1 MSFGPPEKGEQSGI
15 LLDVNES
22 PNFWCSQSLHIQ
34 REEGG
39 KKREEKKRNLSRTK
53 IENGFNF
60 EQPLFCYK
68 TPDLERSRNTN
79 CNDFPL
85 LKNPADYFS
94 RRPAVLN

>member
-1 MSFGPPEKGEQSGI
+1 MSFGPPKKGEQSGI

-34 REEGG
+34 REGG

-60 EQPLFCYK
+60 EQPLSATK
-68 TPDLERSRNTN
+68 HLIWKDLEIQIATT
-79 CNDFPL
+79 FL
-85 LKNPADYFS
+85 F
-94 RRPAVLN
+94 